1 MLSLSI
7 LSSCYI
13 FTRVL
18 FETQGARLFSTFQFL
33 YSYFFSRGLAWQNGW
48 VVTGLKSWKN
58 QGNVNARMQLT
69 RHPDPIR
76 SRLVSGDFSLCKP
89 LFFYCCDAIKVLS
102 WIAPWRLPTCKRL
115 RYCDTH
121 PILLLV
127 HHSLK
132 ARPSPSSTNQNT
144 HSTHSY
150 VQCHFLRQ
158 VYVGV
163 RSCRGKVDTSFIHSK
178 PCFLIIFDASS
189 IVGLNYKQIS

>member
-7 LSSCYI
+7 LSSCCI
-13 FTRVL
+13 FTGVL

-48 VVTGLKSWKN
+48 IVTGVKSWKN

-76 SRLVSGDFSLCKP
+76 SRLVSGNFSLCKP

-121 PILLLV
+121 PD
-127 HHSLK
+127 
-132 ARPSPSSTNQNT
+132 PSSC
-144 HSTHSY
+144 SS
-150 VQCHFLRQ
+150 FLEGASIPWFHQ
-158 VYVGV
+158 PKYPLHP
-163 RSCRGKVDTSFIHSK
+163 FIRTM
-178 PCFLIIFDASS
+178 PFP
-189 IVGLNYKQIS
+189 